1 MKSVSQ
7 SSSIFDQII
16 DILLHPR
23 KLSKLNYWIKRSYFR
38 EMGWQKS
45 DEEITVRDQ
54 INWSRGHRTRQ
65 LSVLNYAKPIY
76 QTNQKKIRNDPA
88 LRTILS
94 SVQETKYKNIDPSL
108 GTWIVNLCT
117 FSSANVKVNQH
128 VTKYCL
134 YVSTSKRISMK
145 FKVL

>member
-7 SSSIFDQII
+7 SSSIFYQII

-54 INWSRGHRTRQ
+54 IN
-65 LSVLNYAKPIY
+65 
-76 QTNQKKIRNDPA
+76 
-88 LRTILS
+88 
-94 SVQETKYKNIDPSL
+94 
-108 GTWIVNLCT
+108 
-117 FSSANVKVNQH
+117 
-128 VTKYCL
+128 
-134 YVSTSKRISMK
+134 
-145 FKVL
+145 